1 MARVVHIVGNGDH
14 CHLYRVR
21 ERKGL
26 KLTCNVAPF
35 AVPGVYATMIVDF
48 KMMKAIT
55 EGSVELPGNW
65 IVGMRPK
72 IWLEKNPG
80 FYMKVSSQVKDVYTE
95 LPKYCPNY
103 TDFNCGHFAAHYA
116 ANKFKADEV
125 HLYGFDS
132 IFDFNLRSTSDHI
145 FFSDREGM
153 NTNRLATNWR
163 PVWSGIFNQ
172 FKNTQFV
179 LHHVHN
185 QYKMKVPDN
194 VRTELYTTA
203 DMKNLPPT

>member
-35 AVPGVYATMIVDF
+35 YVEGVYSTMIVDF

-55 EGSVELPGNW
+55 DGSVTLPGNW

-80 FYMKVSSQVKDVYTE
+80 FYMKVANGEFLSRNGAQVI
-95 LPKYCPNY
+95 
-103 TDFNCGHFAAHYA
+103 A
-116 ANKFKADEV
+116 KFLQGTGGV
-125 HLYGFDS
+125 
-132 IFDFNLRSTSDHI
+132 
-145 FFSDREGM
+145 
-153 NTNRLATNWR
+153 
-163 PVWSGIFNQ
+163 
-172 FKNTQFV
+172 
-179 LHHVHN
+179 
-185 QYKMKVPDN
+185 
-194 VRTELYTTA
+194 ELYNNNE
-203 DMKNLPPT
+203 K